1 MARFSVAQ
9 TDNEDQVVADMDWEE
24 ESYREGCAYAR
35 ERAITIMDALDYELM
50 RQKPKGWIS
59 IGFRE
64 RTLATRFG
72 DVPVRRRMYR
82 DADGKTRF
90 PLDECLGLRPKQL
103 ASPSL
108 TEGIVAMAADVP
120 PFQVR
125 GRLFRK
131 VAEAVSALTAGELS
145 AKTAHRLLQS
155 VGEEALDEE
164 RERWDT
170 QFERGED
177 VSEGRQR
184 ADILYTEADGVWVHL
199 QREDQKH
206 YEVKSGIAYRGW
218 RSVAEDRYALVDKR
232 VYAHASEKI
241 PFWEG
246 ACIEW
251 GKQYVLEGV
260 KLFVVGGD
268 GANWIRSG
276 AEEFGNAVFQLDGFH
291 LSHACG
297 RGYGAEIG
305 SAIYDAIRSG
315 SHEYARALISAAMA
329 AETKRAI
336 RDREY
341 VESNMV
347 NGVDWRNRVPNAP
360 PDARSLG
367 TMESNGDKLTANRM
381 KKRGMSWTIRG
392 ANRMAKTIQLSRNG
406 ELAGFCHRRSVHDP
420 VRGRR
425 CPSARDRS
433 TNRTQASDWADASAP
448 ALSGPHS
455 SRPWVAGLRSLLRHD
470 HLLN

>member
-1 MARFSVAQ
+1 MARSSVAQ
-9 TDNEDQVVADMDWEE
+9 TDNEGQVIADMDWEE

-35 ERAITIMDALDYELM
+35 ERAITRMDALDYELM
-50 RQKPKGWIS
+50 RQKPRGWIS

-108 TEGIVAMAADVP
+108 TKGVVAMAADVP
-120 PFQVR
+120 
-125 GRLFRK
+125 FRK
-131 VAEAVSALTAGELS
+131 VAEAVSTLTAGELS

-155 VGEEALDEE
+155 VGEEALDQE
-164 RERWDT
+164 RERWEA

-177 VSEGRQR
+177 VSEGPQR

-206 YEVKSGIAYRGW
+206 YEVKSGIVYRGW
-218 RSVAEDRYALVDKR
+218 RRVAEDRYALVGKR
-232 VYAHASEKI
+232 VYAHGNDTI
-241 PFWEG
+241 PFWE
-246 ACIEW
+246 AASLEW
-251 GKQYVLEGV
+251 GKQYALDRV

-291 LSHACG
+291 LSRACG

-315 SHEYARALISAAMA
+315 SHEYARALMSAAMA

-347 NGVDWRNRVPNAP
+347 NGVDWRNRVPDAP

-392 ANRMAKTIQLSRNG
+392 ANRMAKAIQLSRNG
-406 ELAGFCHRRSVHDP
+406 ELAGFCHRQAVHEP
-420 VRGRR
+420 IRGRR
-425 CPSARDRS
+425 CRPSHDQTTIRTRS
-433 TNRTQASDWADASAP
+433 SDWADASVP

-455 SRPWVAGLRSLLRHD
+455 SLPWVAGLRSLLRHD